1 MILSPKKAIGLS
13 LPIKLGNE
21 GYFITNKDDISQVSD
36 NIKNLLSTIPGERRF
51 NNSFG
56 SSLYNLL
63 FNSIDNDITE
73 NIIIDSVQRDIDRFV
88 PNVTVTNVRVMKE
101 PLNNNTKNTI
111 FISVQFIYRND
122 VGNTTLTIE
131 NNTL

>member
-88 PNVTVTNVRVMKE
+88 PNVTVTNVRVIKE

>member
-63 FNSIDNDITE
+63 FNSIDNDIT
-73 NIIIDSVQRDIDRFV
+73 
-88 PNVTVTNVRVMKE
+88 
-101 PLNNNTKNTI
+101 
-111 FISVQFIYRND
+111 
-122 VGNTTLTIE
+122 
-131 NNTL
+131 